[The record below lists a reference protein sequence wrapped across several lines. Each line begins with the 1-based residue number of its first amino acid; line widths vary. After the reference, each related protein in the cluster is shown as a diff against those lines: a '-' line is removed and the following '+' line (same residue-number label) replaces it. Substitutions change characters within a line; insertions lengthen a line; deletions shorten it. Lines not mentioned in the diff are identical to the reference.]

1 MIDGAVSAS
10 TSRDLSCPFSLQG
23 PPPLLHHHHL
33 LQIPLTPYGN
43 IKSRKHGYGY
53 GYEYWYD
60 TGTPEIKKKKFGY
73 VFRVPSMYA
82 EVPYASKY
90 PSKISPLQELCQI
103 DFFIGIDMV
112 DLTAQEGNLFCLFCA
127 YTHATRLQ
135 QSFVNAGG
143 ALLRAA
149 PCSVFS
155 GVHDSSPKLKLT
167 SVRYFSSAEPPLH
180 MVIGM
185 PALSPTMTQGN
196 IAKWRKREGEKIEV
210 GDVICEIETD
220 KATLEFE
227 CLEEGY
233 MAKILVPEGS
243 KDVPVGQPIAI
254 TVEDADDIQNVP
266 ATVTGNSEVKEDNS
280 TPQNEV
286 REQEASSI
294 KIRASELPP
303 HIILEMPALSPTMVE
318 DADNIQN
325 VPATVTGNSEVKEDN
340 STPQNEVR
348 EQEASSIKIRAS
360 ELPPHIILEMPAL
373 SPTMSQGNIAKWM
386 KKEGDKIGVGDVLCE
401 IETDKATV
409 EFESLEE
416 GFLAKILVPEGS
428 KDVSVGQHIAIT
440 VEDQNDIETIKTS
453 VSGGSEVKEEK
464 PTHHDTRSEAR
475 EQKANFNRISP
486 SAKLL
491 ITEHGLDASLIMAS
505 GPRGTLL
512 KGDVLAA
519 IKSGKASP
527 KTSSKE
533 KISQTPQIHPQT
545 SHSASPE
552 SKSHLQQPDSYENF
566 PNSQIRKV
574 IAKRLLE
581 SKQNTPH
588 LYLSSDVIL
597 DPLLSFRKELKGME
611 LDLPPIACDFW
622 THSIIFAQFTEKHD
636 VKVSVND
643 IIIKAVAIALRN
655 VPEANAYWDTEK
667 GEVVLLDSVDISIAV
682 ATEKGLMTPIVRN
695 ADQKTISSISLEIK
709 ELASRARAGK
719 LTPNEFQGGTF
730 RGNQVVE
737 PVFGTDGRIEKPAV
751 VTKMNLTLS
760 ADHRVFDGK
769 VGGSFI
775 ADLRLNF
782 SDMRRLLLPEIFDGN
797 LVNTKP

>member
-1 MIDGAVSAS
+1 MALSRLRHPVISRAPSLFKARLLSS
-10 TSRDLSCPFSLQG
+10 TTTTSSRSLS
-23 PPPLLHHHHL
+23 
-33 LQIPLTPYGN
+33 
-43 IKSRKHGYGY
+43 
-53 GYEYWYD
+53 
-60 TGTPEIKKKKFGY
+60 
-73 VFRVPSMYA
+73 
-82 EVPYASKY
+82 
-90 PSKISPLQELCQI
+90 
-103 DFFIGIDMV
+103 
-112 DLTAQEGNLFCLFCA
+112 
-127 YTHATRLQ
+127 RLQ

-233 MAKILVPEGS
+233 MAKILVPDGS

-254 TVEDADDIQNVP
+254 T
-266 ATVTGNSEVKEDNS
+266 
-280 TPQNEV
+280 
-286 REQEASSI
+286 
-294 KIRASELPP
+294 
-303 HIILEMPALSPTMVE
+303 VE

-552 SKSHLQQPDSYENF
+552 SKSHLQQPDSYEDF

-597 DPLLSFRKELKGME
+597 DPLLSFRKELK
-611 LDLPPIACDFW
+611 
-622 THSIIFAQFTEKHD
+622 EKHD

-730 RGNQVVE
+730 SISNLGMFPVDHFCAIINPPQACILAVGRGNQVVE
-737 PVFGTDGRIEKPAV
+737 PVFGTDGIEKPAV

-782 SDMRRLLLPEIFDGN
+782 SDMRRLLL
-797 LVNTKP
+797 